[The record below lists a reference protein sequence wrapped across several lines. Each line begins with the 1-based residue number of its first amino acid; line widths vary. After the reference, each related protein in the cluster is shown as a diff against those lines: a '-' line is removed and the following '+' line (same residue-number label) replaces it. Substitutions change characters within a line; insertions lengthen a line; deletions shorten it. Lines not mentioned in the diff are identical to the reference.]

1 MTAKAALLLDP
12 SCFPYAVILSAA
24 KDPYLVRTG
33 FLVAS
38 LLGMT
43 VVKRR

>member
-1 MTAKAALLLDP
+1 MGFR
-12 SCFPYAVILSAA
+12 CAVILSAA
-24 KDPYLVRTG
+24 KDPLRFGG

-43 VVKRR
+43 A